1 MNVQLHKS
9 VMDLL
14 ASTYDIKFAMGCTD
28 FDSNYKALVDKLL
41 PLQSL
46 VFDPKEK
53 ILLVHMDLDYYDP
66 LLPCGIIPINIV
78 RIFDNLDIP
87 LHALLFVTNHFG
99 IRREFDLL
107 VKDRHLKDRPVVIET
122 LLAPLL
128 LDEQCTPITEISL
141 DKIEK
146 AAVCMMN
153 KRRSH
158 RVAFYNFLLD
168 HDLFEKVAVSQHFN
182 D

>member
-1 MNVQLHKS
+1 MNVELHKS
-9 VMDLL
+9 VIDLL
-14 ASTYDIKFAMGCTD
+14 ASTYDIKFAMDCRN
-28 FDSNYKALVDKLL
+28 FDLNYKALIDKLL
-41 PLQSL
+41 PLQSS
-46 VFDPKEK
+46 VFNPKEK
-53 ILLVHMDLDYYDP
+53 ILLVHMDTDYYDP
-66 LLPCGIIPINIV
+66 LLPCGMIPINVV

-122 LLAPLL
+122 LLSPMLLNEQYAP
-128 LDEQCTPITEISL
+128 IKEISL

-146 AAVCMMN
+146 AAVCMMS
-153 KRRSH
+153 RQRSH